1 MRFPFR
7 SQLESSDCGP
17 ACIQMVAAYFGKRLS
32 LSVLKEYCNVTR
44 LGVSLKDVLDGCRR
58 IGLRAVPLQLTT
70 DRIKEMPLPA
80 ILYWKQE
87 HFVVLYGV
95 PHKKGE
101 TYYHIADPNYG
112 KIKLKESM
120 FTEAWTSNGIEGV
133 AVALEPLPAFF
144 EQKEDEWTLRK
155 WLHSLFSTFSYLKKY
170 KRTLYGTFLLS
181 VLTFGIGFLIPFFLQ
196 KVMDEGIGAK
206 DMHWVIVLLA
216 GQLALYIGKQIS
228 TASNNYL
235 LYHTGLKVGLDIS
248 TRYVWKLV
256 KLPVGLFDTKLG
268 TDFLQRLSDEQTIRS
283 FLTYTASSLLFVVLN
298 LLVYSLVLCYY
309 NIYIFLVF
317 LLFSAL
323 SFGLVRWLMF
333 VRKQLNYAIFAG
345 LGKKRNLE
353 NELVYGM
360 LELKINVAHHPF
372 LSRWEKLQK
381 ELNKQSLKS
390 LFYESGIS
398 TGNLSLATLRDTMIT
413 GICAWLVIQDTMSV
427 GVMMTI
433 TYILGQLSSA
443 FGQMTSYGNT
453 AQDAALAYKRME
465 DILNETDENDAR
477 NNRLPSTVHN
487 GFTLEHVSFKYDG
500 SFNPY
505 VLKDVNIDIPLG
517 KVTAIVGASGSGKT
531 TLLKLL
537 LSFYYPQEGNIYI
550 DGMCMNRV
558 DVDSWR
564 TRCGVVM
571 QDGYIFSGS
580 VAYNV
585 ALEDDIDT
593 ERLKKAAQIA
603 CIDGFIER
611 LPMKYHTKIG
621 KAGMDLSGGQ
631 KQRILIARAVYKNP
645 DFIFFDEAT
654 SSLDAEN
661 ERVIMDNLKQFY
673 RNRTVVIIAHRLS
686 TVKDADNII
695 VLDKGCVA
703 EQGNHTVLTEKQG
716 LYYHLVKNQLELGQ

>member
-7 SQLESSDCGP
+7 CQIESSDCGP
-17 ACIQMVAAYFGKRLS
+17 ACIQMVAAYYGKRLS

-44 LGVSLKDVLDGCRR
+44 LGVSLKDILDGCQR
-58 IGLRAVPLQLTT
+58 IGLHSVPLKLTV
-70 DRIKEMPLPA
+70 DKLNEMPLPA

-87 HFVVLYGV
+87 HFVVLYEV
-95 PHKKGE
+95 SHKNGKN
-101 TYYHIADPNYG
+101 YYYIADPNYG
-112 KIKLKESM
+112 KIKLKESL
-120 FTEAWTSNGIEGV
+120 FAESWVSNGIEGV
-133 AVALEPLPAFF
+133 AVALEPLSAFF
-144 EQKEDEWTLRK
+144 KQKENEWTLKK
-155 WLHSLFSTFSYLKKY
+155 WLYSLFSTFSYLKKY
-170 KRTLYGTFLLS
+170 KKSLYGTFFLS
-181 VLTFGIGFLIPFFLQ
+181 ICTFGIGFLIPFFLQ
-196 KVMDEGIGAK
+196 KVMDEGVGQK
-206 DMHWVIVLLA
+206 NMHWVIILLA

-228 TASNNYL
+228 TSSNNYL
-235 LYHTGLKVGLDIS
+235 LYRTGLKVGLDIS

-256 KLPVGLFDTKLG
+256 KLPVSLFDTKLG
-268 TDFLQRLSDEQTIRS
+268 TDFLQRLSDEQTIRN
-283 FLTYTASSLLFVVLN
+283 FLTYTASSLLFVTLN
-298 LLVYSLVLCYY
+298 LLIYSFVLCYY

-317 LLFSAL
+317 LLFSTL
-323 SFGLVRWLMF
+323 SFGLVRWLMY

-345 LGKKRNLE
+345 LGKKKNIE

-360 LELKINVAHHPF
+360 MELKINVAHHSF

-398 TGNLSLATLRDTMIT
+398 MGNLSLATLRDTLIT

-427 GVMMTI
+427 GVMITV

-443 FGQMTSYGNT
+443 FSQITNYGNT

-465 DILNETDENDAR
+465 DILNVTDENDSR
-477 NNRLPSTVHN
+477 SYQIPQTVNN
-487 GFTLEHVSFKYDG
+487 GFILEHVSFKYDG

-505 VLKDVNIDIPLG
+505 VLKDITLEIPLG

-537 LSFYYPQEGNIYI
+537 LAFYYPQQGNISI
-550 DGMCMNRV
+550 NGKCMRQVN
-558 DVDSWR
+558 VDSWR
-564 TRCGVVM
+564 KRCGVVM
-571 QDGYIFSGS
+571 QDGYIFSGT

-585 ALEDDIDT
+585 ALEDNIDVK
-593 ERLKKAAQIA
+593 RLKKAAHIA
-603 CIDGFIER
+603 CIDEFIEH

-661 ERVIMDNLKQFY
+661 EMLIMNNLKHFY
-673 RNRTVVIIAHRLS
+673 KNRTVVIIAHRLS

-695 VLDKGCVA
+695 VLDKGCVK
-703 EQGNHTVLTEKQG
+703 EQGNHTVLIEKQG